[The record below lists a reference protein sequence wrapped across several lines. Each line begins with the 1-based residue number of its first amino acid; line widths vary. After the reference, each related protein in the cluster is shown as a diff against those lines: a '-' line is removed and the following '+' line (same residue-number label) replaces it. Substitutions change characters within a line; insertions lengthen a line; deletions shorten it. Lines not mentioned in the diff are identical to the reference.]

1 MTEYTFQDRET
12 VVTTTTTANLL
23 RATDPILV
31 FSGAISRAAQATVG
45 TISAYQL
52 MTTTTSTATLLNN
65 NGFNLIT
72 SASSAAFQLTD
83 PTIKGQV
90 AIIWNSSTTSTAM
103 LVTPISATIS
113 ATESTAGQAAT
124 IVFKAA
130 PASITLTAQSTSLWL
145 VTARSGSLVC
155 T

>member
-23 RATDPILV
+23 AATDPILLY
-31 FSGAISRAAQATVG
+31 SSAIKRAAQGTVG
-45 TISAYQL
+45 NVAAYQL
-52 MTTTTSTATLLNN
+52 MTTTTSTATQLNN
-65 NGFNLIT
+65 FGVQLIT

-83 PTIKGQV
+83 PTIKGQTTV
-90 AIIWNSSTTSTAM
+90 IFNSSTTSTAM

-113 ATESTAGQAAT
+113 ASESTAGQAAA
-124 IVFKAA
+124 ILFKNA
-130 PASITLTAQSTSLWL
+130 PASVTLVALSTSVWL
-145 VTARSGSLVC
+145 ATARSGSVVC